1 MFGGLAGHRL
11 ERRRLDPVVLLSL
24 VLVLVGLGLSL
35 ALRRMPSLL
44 EPAARSGS
52 ADTSPATP

>member
-1 MFGGLAGHRL
+1 VAGTAWGAGGWP
-11 ERRRLDPVVLLSL
+11 PVVLLSL

-44 EPAARSGS
+44 EPAARSGA
-52 ADTSPATP
+52 ADTSPAAP